1 MNLTAHARSIH
12 PNAQGWVKLS
22 RFAGPVFQAQKAP
35 AFQLVVGAGEQAE
48 FLREC
53 FQAFVVPAP
62 DPVEEFG
69 WQPPPASK
77 IRVALNGRRDVDWSL
92 DADETKF

>member
-1 MNLTAHARSIH
+1 MNPTAHARSIR

-22 RFAGPVFQAQKAP
+22 TFAPPVFQAQKSP
-35 AFQLVVGAGEQAE
+35 AFRLVVGAGEQAA
-48 FLREC
+48 FLSEC

-62 DPVEEFG
+62 DPAKELG
-69 WQPPPASK
+69 WQPPPAAR
-77 IRVALNGRRDVDWSL
+77 IRVALDGRRDADWSL